1 MPKAAKIKSSKR
13 TKKQIKEEPVNET
26 ELIVEEPE
34 NTTTEVVEEKTS
46 KRRGVLT
53 SDELLV
59 EFDQLVTFIETEC
72 QNQRDNGNTKG
83 TKFLRSCN
91 KRIKNL
97 KSRTTRTLRQ
107 KRKGKRKSTNTVSGF
122 MKPVGI
128 SKEMSK
134 FAGWDTKELKS
145 RIDVTRNLCAYIKDN
160 DLQKPE
166 DKRKIIPDK
175 KIRKLLRMEPG
186 DELTYYQLQQK
197 IQCHFEKVE
206 KKV

>member
-1 MPKAAKIKSSKR
+1 MSKAAKTKSSKR
-13 TKKQIKEEPVNET
+13 TKKDSVKEADLV
-26 ELIVEEPE
+26 VEEP
-34 NTTTEVVEEKTS
+34 TTEVVEEPTTVKT
-46 KRRGVLT
+46 KRGVLT
-53 SDELLV
+53 PDELLV

-83 TKFLRSCN
+83 TKFLRSVN

-107 KRKGKRKSTNTVSGF
+107 KRKGRKKSSNTVSGF

-134 FAGWDTKELKS
+134 FAGWDSKDLKS

-166 DKRKIIPDK
+166 DKRKILPDK

-197 IQCHFEKVE
+197 IQCHFEKAD
-206 KKV
+206 KK